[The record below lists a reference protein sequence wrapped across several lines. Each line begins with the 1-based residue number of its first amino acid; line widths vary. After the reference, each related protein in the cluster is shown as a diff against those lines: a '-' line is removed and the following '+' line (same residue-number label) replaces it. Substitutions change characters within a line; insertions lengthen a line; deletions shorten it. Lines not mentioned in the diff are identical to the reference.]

1 MPFSERIQNSDRQ
14 GWGLAVLGFW
24 SVEVYLSSPGRQR
37 APPGAL
43 RPTSDDGKI
52 PKPLA
57 HDIPTSAIR
66 SREPIRRQLRDWG
79 VSLRPIFY
87 YYFGNAIFQVSDEG
101 VGTIPVDVG
110 WHFCGRVLLNTLP
123 QGEGQPVYEGLN
135 VAVW

>member
-1 MPFSERIQNSDRQ
+1 VPFSERIQNSDRQ

-66 SREPIRRQLRDWG
+66 SREPIRRQLRDW
-79 VSLRPIFY
+79 VSLRPIFF
-87 YYFGNAIFQVSDEG
+87 YYFGNGSPGF
-101 VGTIPVDVG
+101 
-110 WHFCGRVLLNTLP
+110 
-123 QGEGQPVYEGLN
+123 
-135 VAVW
+135 